1 MLQYTSSEG
10 FNSSHFFI
18 TTNSENICLLEFKK
32 LDIESTHFNDD
43 HLQDNVY
50 DMNIVK
56 VSDLESCCTQLPLTI
71 KHIFDNF
78 LNEKDG
84 AIIRVSV
91 PTEKLKFSLIERLI
105 QEDENIHFMP
115 FKFVVDGVA
124 FFFFIN
130 IKKTEPLQTTIALFR
145 YFYDEYGVVYN

>member
-1 MLQYTSSEG
+1 MLHYTSNEG
-10 FNSSHFFI
+10 LNSSHFFI
-18 TTNSENICLLEFKK
+18 TTFSENICLLEFKK
-32 LDIESTHFNDD
+32 LDIESTHFNND

-56 VSDLESCCTQLPLTI
+56 VSDLENCCTHLPATV
-71 KHIFDNF
+71 KSIFDNF
-78 LNEKDG
+78 LNSKDG

-91 PTEKLKFSLIERLI
+91 PIEKLKYSLIERFI
-105 QEDENIHFMP
+105 EEDKNDHFMP

-130 IKKTEPLQTTIALFR
+130 IKKTDPLQTTLGLFR

>member
-1 MLQYTSSEG
+1 MLQYTTNEG
-10 FNSSHFFI
+10 LNSSHFFI
-18 TTNSENICLLEFKK
+18 TTNSDNICLLEFKK

-56 VSDLESCCTQLPLTI
+56 VSDLEYHCTDLPITI
-71 KHIFDNF
+71 KYIFDKF

-91 PTEKLKFSLIERLI
+91 PIDKLKFSTIERLI
-105 QEDENIHFMP
+105 QEDENDHFMP
-115 FKFVVDGVA
+115 FKFIVDGVA

-130 IKKTEPLQTTIALFR
+130 IKKTEPLATTIALFR